1 MTILFA
7 ARLCWARS
15 AVAIYK
21 HEVSP
26 TPCTSF
32 ARSGSFGLQPLGPA
46 GVGCMQGTGFGKV
59 NTLPVGSEL
68 MIIGQHNDDVRICLL
83 NAIA

>member
-7 ARLCWARS
+7 ARLCWVRS

-26 TPCTSF
+26 TSCTSF

-46 GVGCMQGTGFGKV
+46 GVGCMQGTGLGEV
-59 NTLPVGSEL
+59 NTLRVGSERTIL
-68 MIIGQHNDDVRICLL
+68 GQHNEDVRICLL